1 MQDYCGDHVE
11 ITSRQYRVLYSDS
24 AIRVRHRA
32 YTGSFFALLLQTK
45 LASPVGCR
53 SPPSNLFFQEFK
65 LEVNKNGWTT
75 S

>member
-53 SPPSNLFFQEFK
+53 SRKRQTRIEKELAGGELQ
-65 LEVNKNGWTT
+65 
-75 S
+75 